1 MVLLLEHMSLDAR
14 AATDVDAAIVSQV
27 LRLDSMTKKMMP
39 RILTPISGHTRSRLH
54 EKHHIS
60 SAGSFSLISIF

>member
-27 LRLDSMTKKMMP
+27 LRLDSMTKKNDAKDFN
-39 RILTPISGHTRSRLH
+39 TNFWSYQV
-54 EKHHIS
+54 
-60 SAGSFSLISIF
+60 